1 MMKNQKIN
9 IKGIGTDII
18 EIDRLKKAYLRKGDF
33 FLNKI
38 FTDNEKKYCLKF
50 KDFIP
55 HFAARFA
62 AKEAVVKALGMGFGK
77 EITFKDIEIIN
88 DLNGKP
94 EVKISYNLKNKFN
107 FSDILLSISHSEK
120 YAIAFCLINY

>member
-1 MMKNQKIN
+1 MMNKKIN

-18 EIDRLKKAYLRKGDF
+18 EIDRLKQAYSRKKEA
-33 FLNKI
+33 FLDKL
-38 FTDNEKKYCLKF
+38 FTDKEKKYCFKF

-62 AKEAVVKALGMGFGK
+62 AKEAVVKAIGLGFGK
-77 EITFKDIEIIN
+77 YITFKDIEIIN

-94 EVKISYNLKNKFN
+94 EVKLSSELKNRFE
-107 FSDILLSISHSEK
+107 FTDISISISHSEN
-120 YAIAFCLINY
+120 YAIAFCLIQ